1 MNFAVSQRSIRLA
14 IRQLI
19 VVFGIFGAVAAPSS
33 ATESRTLALEESGNG
48 RLMISTTINGQFA
61 KALIDT
67 GATIPL
73 IDHAHFEADAQSW
86 DKMPQADILG
96 VGGRRNYPL
105 TTLNELK
112 IGTDR
117 WSNLKVAI
125 NRENRLP
132 AAQSILP
139 LNLFRYRVVDFDF
152 ADQKLHLYD
161 DRPRHVTN
169 AVRSKL
175 KYEMVNGLMFVNVS
189 INGVSGKALIDTG
202 SDVTFTTPSY
212 SQAAKGRIDE
222 DETQRIRGSDLSA
235 STAEIH
241 RFRDFR
247 IGKSKLAKVQ
257 LPVLDTELFQTLGIR
272 DKYGMVI
279 GMDFLQH
286 FRMQIDREKQEIRF
300 LRLPVA
306 QASYIQR
313 GNPAM
318 SLRSIRRR

>member
-1 MNFAVSQRSIRLA
+1 MKIAFSLVHTALAVRY
-14 IRQLI
+14 LI
-19 VVFGIFGAVAAPSS
+19 VAFGVFAAAISPSS
-33 ATESRTLALEESGNG
+33 ATEGRTLELEKSGNG
-48 RLMISTTINGQFA
+48 RLMISTTINGYRA
-61 KALIDT
+61 EALIDT

-73 IDHAHFEADAQSW
+73 IDQAYFESDHHSW
-86 DKMPQADILG
+86 DTMPQADILG

-117 WSNLKVAI
+117 WSNLKVAV

-132 AAQSILP
+132 VTQSILP
-139 LNLFRYRVVDFDF
+139 MNMFHYRVVDFDF
-152 ADQKLHLYD
+152 VDQKLHLYD
-161 DRPRHVTN
+161 ERPRHVTN
-169 AVRSKL
+169 AFRSKL
-175 KYEMVNGLMFVNVS
+175 KYEIVNGLMFIRVS

-202 SDVTFTTPSY
+202 SEVTFATSSY
-212 SQAAKGRIDE
+212 SQAANGRIDE
-222 DETQRIRGSDLSA
+222 DETKRIRGSDLSTT
-235 STAEIH
+235 TAEIH

-257 LPVLDTELFQTLGIR
+257 LPVVHTELFQTLGIL
-272 DKYGMVI
+272 DEHGMVI

-300 LRLPVA
+300 LRRPTA
-306 QASYIQR
+306 QASFIQR